1 MIEINENIFNLVHSG
16 FNKLMTEKLDEKKI
30 DFRSHPVAEKHEN
43 YKYVIIEEAKNQ
55 LLLKTWKEN
64 DIGSGIILKNVN
76 NAINV
81 KSNNL
86 IDWRKKDDFKKCN

>member
-1 MIEINENIFNLVHSG
+1 MIKINSKMYEIVHSG
-16 FNKLMTEKLDEKKI
+16 FNKLSNEKVDENII
-30 DFRSHPVAEKHEN
+30 DFKEHPVITKHEN
-43 YKYVIIEEAKNQ
+43 YKYDILKDAKNQ

-64 DIGSGIILKNVN
+64 DIGSGTILRNVK

-86 IDWRKKDDFKKCN
+86 IDWRKKMILKS